1 MLNYCDN
8 VSSRK
13 VFSNSRKLESTKAE
27 IICSGNWN
35 LTNITS
41 PLVRE
46 SQNPKDFV
54 YECNSDSDFSES
66 GKSKFVNDLLKSFCI

>member
-8 VSSRK
+8 VPSHK
-13 VFSNSRKLESTKAE
+13 VFSNNRDLELTEAE

-46 SQNPKDFV
+46 SRILISKDFV

-66 GKSKFVNDLLKSFCI
+66 HGR